1 MVKIFFHFIELSK
14 HLFRHILVNNGDF
27 KEAYARK
34 LP

>member
-14 HLFRHILVNNGDF
+14 HLFRHILVKNITL